1 MVLGMDGELGFGDW
15 GRSREQQGREGKKK
29 ECQLVA
35 YKTELQRLNDDY
47 WQHKQHLRR
56 LEANTPLGPVGR
68 ADEACRQ

>member
-1 MVLGMDGELGFGDW
+1 METGAEAESNKVEKKK
-15 GRSREQQGREGKKK
+15 KKK